1 MDLVEKNEN
10 RSIIEQIAAEALNA
24 EVRIKFQLLAEDK
37 KQGVKAAAP
46 KKKTPAE
53 HDPLVQDALKIFD
66 GRVVETDEADISGS
80 RRRRAAENSIY
91 FFYTFI
97 KTRIFTCNAA
107 EILLLYYP
115 FTSMSKNLL
124 NNLMKQAQQMQE
136 RVKKLQEEAGSKTV
150 EASAGGGM
158 VTVVANGRQE
168 VLSIKID
175 PSVVDPKDIEMLQDL
190 ILAAINEAL
199 RKSQELMKEEMARL
213 TAGMGLPRG

>member
-1 MDLVEKNEN
+1 
-10 RSIIEQIAAEALNA
+10 
-24 EVRIKFQLLAEDK
+24 
-37 KQGVKAAAP
+37 
-46 KKKTPAE
+46 
-53 HDPLVQDALKIFD
+53 
-66 GRVVETDEADISGS
+66 
-80 RRRRAAENSIY
+80 
-91 FFYTFI
+91 
-97 KTRIFTCNAA
+97 
-107 EILLLYYP
+107 
-115 FTSMSKNLL
+115 MSKNLL

-136 RVKKLQEEAGSKTV
+136 RVKKLQEEAGNKSV

-213 TAGMGLPRG
+213 TAGMGLPPGLV